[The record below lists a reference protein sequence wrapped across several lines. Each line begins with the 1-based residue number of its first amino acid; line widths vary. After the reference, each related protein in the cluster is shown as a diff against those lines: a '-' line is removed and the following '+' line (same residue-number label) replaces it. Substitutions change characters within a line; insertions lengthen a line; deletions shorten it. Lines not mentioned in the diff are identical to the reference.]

1 MRKSYWMRLDIIK
14 EQYVKAS
21 DYIANFLARQG
32 ITDAFGIPGGVILE
46 LLYAMERTAGIAPHL
61 CYHEQGAAFAASG
74 YGQCG
79 LVPGVAFATCGPGIL
94 NTLTPVADAYSDST
108 PMLVFTA
115 HAHPKQARPQSK
127 VRFFH
132 NQEMELEPIFSAVT
146 KAYVRIDAL
155 GDLASGISAAYA
167 TAVTGRKGPVVVNIL
182 SGLLTQE
189 LPALPTEM
197 AAASTVSA
205 AENRRIAADI
215 AHRIAM
221 SRRPVLLLGEGIKL
235 ADAVTQVIAF
245 AEENHIPVIS
255 SRYAQDCMPQ
265 SALYFGYI
273 GTHGVRAANFILS
286 KADLIVAL
294 GNRLAFPVDSA
305 SFRPL
310 VEHTTVVRVDIDAAE
325 FERQLPGSVN
335 YCVDLAD
342 LMPALLDQS
351 PVGRNRSSW
360 IAVCARLR
368 SELAASDVTEPVKY
382 IAEILCGIP
391 PETVVTS
398 DVGNNEMWL
407 SRGYQLAGVRN
418 RILYS
423 KTFGALGCSLPKAIG
438 AHYAYRDPVICFAG
452 DQGLQMNLQ
461 ELQTVAS
468 NRLPILIAVLNNYSS
483 GMIRE
488 HEEAR
493 YGARYL
499 LTTPDTGYTALDIEK
514 IAHVYGI
521 PYRNW
526 QTLTKKQQAS
536 IVMDI
541 TGPMLLEVPLA
552 TECNVAP
559 HLRRGDPCQKLFP
572 YLDEGLYRELDAL

>member
-1 MRKSYWMRLDIIK
+1 M
-14 EQYVKAS
+14 KAS
-21 DYIANFLARQG
+21 DYIANFLAGRG
-32 ITDAFGIPGGVILE
+32 VTDAFGIPGGVILE
-46 LLYAMERTAGIAPHL
+46 LLYAMERTAGITPHL

-94 NTLTPVADAYSDST
+94 NTLTPVADAYADST

-115 HAHPKQARPQSK
+115 HTHPKQAGPQSK
-127 VRFFH
+127 ARFFH

-146 KAYVRIDAL
+146 KAYMRIDTL
-155 GDLASGISAAYA
+155 GELASGISVAYA
-167 TAVTGRKGPVVVNIL
+167 TAVTGRKGPVVVDIL

-189 LPALPTEM
+189 LPTLQIEI
-197 AAASTVSA
+197 AAMSTVPA
-205 AENRRIAADI
+205 VENRRISTDI

-221 SRRPVLLLGEGIKL
+221 SKRPVLLLGEGVRL

-245 AEENHIPVIS
+245 AEKNHIPVIS
-255 SRYAQDCMPQ
+255 SRYAQDIMPQ

-310 VEHTTVVRVDIDAAE
+310 VEHTTVVRIDIDAAE
-325 FERQLPGSVN
+325 FECQLPGTVN

-342 LMPALLDQS
+342 LMPALLDQLS
-351 PVGRNRSSW
+351 VGQDRSSW
-360 IAVCARLR
+360 LAVCARLR
-368 SELAASDVTEPVKY
+368 SDLAASDVTEPVEY
-382 IAEILCGIP
+382 IADILCGIR
-391 PETVVTS
+391 PETVITS

-407 SRGYQLAGVRN
+407 SRSYQLAGVRN

-438 AHYAYRDPVICFAG
+438 AQYACRAPVICFTG

-468 NRLPILIAVLNNYSS
+468 NRLPVLIAVLNNHSS

-493 YGARYL
+493 YGAHYL
-499 LTTPDTGYTALDIEK
+499 LTTPDTGYAALEMEK
-514 IAHVYGI
+514 IADAYGI
-521 PYRNW
+521 LYRNW
-526 QTLTKKQQAS
+526 QTLTKKQQES
-536 IVMDI
+536 LVMDI
-541 TGPMLLEVPLA
+541 TAPILLEVTLA
-552 TECNVAP
+552 AEYNVSP
-559 HLRRGDPCQKLFP
+559 HLKRGDPCQMLFP
-572 YLDEGLYRELDAL
+572 YLDAGLYRELDAL

>member
-1 MRKSYWMRLDIIK
+1 M
-14 EQYVKAS
+14 KAS
-21 DYIANFLARQG
+21 DYIAGFLAGQG

-46 LLYAMERTAGIAPHL
+46 LLYAMERTVGITPHL

-79 LVPGVAFATCGPGIL
+79 SVPGAAFATCGPGIL
-94 NTLTPVADAYSDST
+94 NTLTPVADAYADST

-115 HAHPKQARPQSK
+115 HTHPKQAGLK
-127 VRFFH
+127 GKARFFH
-132 NQEMELEPIFSAVT
+132 NQEIELEPIFSAVT
-146 KAYVRIDAL
+146 KACMRIDTP

-167 TAVTGRKGPVVVNIL
+167 TAVTGRKGPVVVDIL

-189 LPALPTEM
+189 LPALQIEM
-197 AAASTVSA
+197 AAMPAV
-205 AENRRIAADI
+205 ENRRISVDI

-221 SRRPVLLLGEGIKL
+221 SKRPVLLLGEGVKQ
-235 ADAVTQVIAF
+235 ADAAAQVAAF
-245 AEENHIPVIS
+245 AEKNHIPVIS
-255 SRYAQDCMPQ
+255 SRYAQDIMPQ

-273 GTHGVRAANFILS
+273 GTHGIRAANFILS

-310 VEHTTVVRVDIDAAE
+310 VERTTVVRVDIDAAE
-325 FERQLPGSVN
+325 FERRLPGTVN
-335 YCVDLAD
+335 YCADLAD

-351 PVGRNRSSW
+351 LAGVDRSSW
-360 IAVCARLR
+360 LAVCTRLR
-368 SELAASDVTEPVKY
+368 SELADSDVTEPVKY
-382 IAEILCGIP
+382 MAEILRGIR

-407 SRGYQLAGVRN
+407 SRSYQLAGVRN

-438 AHYAYRDPVICFAG
+438 AQYACHAPVICFTG

-461 ELQTVAS
+461 ELQTVAF
-468 NRLPILIAVLNNYSS
+468 NRLPILITVLNNHSS

-488 HEEAR
+488 HEEAC
-493 YGARYL
+493 YGTHYL
-499 LTTPDTGYTALDIEK
+499 LTTPDTGYAALNIEK
-514 IAHVYGI
+514 IAHAYGI
-521 PYRNW
+521 PYHNW
-526 QTLTKKQQAS
+526 QALTKKQQESLA
-536 IVMDI
+536 IDI
-541 TGPMLLEVPLA
+541 TGPMLLEVTLA
-552 TECNVAP
+552 AEYNVAP
-559 HLRRGDPCQKLFP
+559 HLKRGDPCQKLFP
-572 YLDEGLYRELDAL
+572 YLDVGLYRELDAL

>member
-1 MRKSYWMRLDIIK
+1 M
-14 EQYVKAS
+14 KAS
-21 DYIANFLARQG
+21 DYIAFFLARHG

-46 LLYAMERTAGIAPHL
+46 LLYAMERTVGITPHL

-79 LVPGVAFATCGPGIL
+79 LAPGVAFATCGPGIL
-94 NTLTPVADAYSDST
+94 NTLTPVADAYADST

-115 HAHPKQARPQSK
+115 HAHPKQAGPQSK

-132 NQEMELEPIFSAVT
+132 NQEMELEPIFSAAT
-146 KAYVRIDAL
+146 KAYMRIDTL
-155 GDLASGISAAYA
+155 GDLVCGISAAYA
-167 TAVTGRKGPVVVNIL
+167 AAVTGRKGPVVVDIL

-189 LPALPTEM
+189 LPTLQIEM
-197 AAASTVSA
+197 AAMSTVPA
-205 AENRRIAADI
+205 VENRRISTDI

-221 SRRPVLLLGEGIKL
+221 SKRPVLLLGEGVKL
-235 ADAVTQVIAF
+235 ADVVTQVVAF
-245 AEENHIPVIS
+245 AEKNHIPVIS
-255 SRYAQDCMPQ
+255 SRYAQDIMPQ
-265 SALYFGYI
+265 STLYFGYI
-273 GTHGVRAANFILS
+273 GTHGIRAANFILS

-325 FERQLPGSVN
+325 FERQLPGTVN
-335 YCVDLAD
+335 YCADLAD

-351 PVGRNRSSW
+351 SVGQDRSSW
-360 IAVCARLR
+360 LAVCTRLR
-368 SELAASDVTEPVKY
+368 SELADSDVTEPVKY
-382 IAEILCGIP
+382 IAEILRGIR

-438 AHYAYRDPVICFAG
+438 TQYVRRAPVICFTG

-461 ELQTVAS
+461 ELQTVAA
-468 NRLPILIAVLNNYSS
+468 NRLPVLITVLNNHSS

-493 YGARYL
+493 YGTHYL

-514 IAHVYGI
+514 IAGVYGI

-526 QTLTKKQQAS
+526 QTLTKEQQAS

-541 TGPMLLEVPLA
+541 TGPMLLEVPFA
-552 TECNVAP
+552 AEYNVSP
-559 HLRRGDPCQKLFP
+559 HLKRGDPCQRLFP
-572 YLDEGLYRELDAL
+572 YLDEGLYWELDAL

>member
-1 MRKSYWMRLDIIK
+1 M
-14 EQYVKAS
+14 KAS
-21 DYIANFLARQG
+21 DYIATFLAEQG

-46 LLYAMERTAGIAPHL
+46 LLYAMDRTVGITPHL

-94 NTLTPVADAYSDST
+94 NTLTPVADAYADST

-115 HAHPKQARPQSK
+115 HTHPKQAGQK
-127 VRFFH
+127 GEVRFFH
-132 NQEMELEPIFSAVT
+132 NQEIELEPIFSAVT
-146 KAYVRIDAL
+146 KACMRVDAL
-155 GDLASGISAAYA
+155 GELASGISAAYT
-167 TAVTGRKGPVVVNIL
+167 TAVTGRKGPVVVDIL

-189 LPALPTEM
+189 LPTLQIEM
-197 AAASTVSA
+197 AATSTVA
-205 AENRRIAADI
+205 AVENRRIAADI

-221 SRRPVLLLGEGIKL
+221 SKRPVLLLGEWIKL
-235 ADAVTQVIAF
+235 SDVVTQVIAF
-245 AEENHIPVIS
+245 AEKNQIPVVS
-255 SRYAQDCMPQ
+255 SRYAQDIMPQ

-273 GTHGVRAANFILS
+273 GTHGIRAANFIFS

-325 FERQLPGSVN
+325 FERQIPGTIN
-335 YCVDLAD
+335 YCADLAD

-351 PVGRNRSSW
+351 SVGRDRSSW
-360 IAVCARLR
+360 LAVCARLR

-382 IAEILCGIP
+382 IAEILCGIR

-407 SRGYQLAGVRN
+407 SRGYQLADVRN

-423 KTFGALGCSLPKAIG
+423 KTFGTLGCSLPKAIG
-438 AHYAYRDPVICFAG
+438 AQYAHRAPVICFTG

-468 NRLPILIAVLNNYSS
+468 NRLPILITVLNNHSS

-493 YGARYL
+493 YGTHYL
-499 LTTPDTGYTALDIEK
+499 LTTPDTGYAALDIEK

-521 PYRNW
+521 PYQNW
-526 QTLTKKQQAS
+526 QTLTKKQRVS
-536 IVMDI
+536 IAIDI
-541 TGPMLLEVPLA
+541 AGPMLLEVPLA
-552 TECNVAP
+552 TEYSVTP
-559 HLRRGDPCQKLFP
+559 HLKRGDPCQKLFP
-572 YLDEGLYRELDAL
+572 YLDEELYRELDAL